1 MAHGGDY
8 QAIEQSF
15 CIIGRKSSIKA
26 EMYNEKMTCNGPV
39 SWITHKWVWSYSK
52 MVEQSSWNWCLSLE
66 NRSRIWGEVKKKF
79 VVLSLY
85 VK

>member
-39 SWITHKWVWSYSK
+39 S
-52 MVEQSSWNWCLSLE
+52 
-66 NRSRIWGEVKKKF
+66 
-79 VVLSLY
+79 
-85 VK
+85 

>member
-1 MAHGGDY
+1 LEKSSSKTVIFGMAHGGDY

-39 SWITHKWVWSYSK
+39 S
-52 MVEQSSWNWCLSLE
+52 
-66 NRSRIWGEVKKKF
+66 
-79 VVLSLY
+79 
-85 VK
+85 